1 MIDIKHKD
9 SEGFTLIEL
18 MAVLGIL
25 AIIAIIATPLVSNII
40 SDSEHKSEDATIDM
54 IERSAEIAHTAKTKN
69 ASEKSRYS
77 VKELVDDGYLD
88 YDYTRDGSQKGF
100 AIHKGNG
107 VFDYANPNLITADR
121 LSPGLDDHDLSQ
133 YADTGSILSKVHA
146 RTQYGGIRIDADGL
160 KLNQPYV
167 ISYKYQKLAGTLTS
181 FGGHADPA
189 WRNHTTFLDG
199 KRTSTHSNNHSVFAG
214 DDTDVHHVVVYVDS
228 LRSLAPKSYFYIQ
241 PNRGTYTDATVRI
254 FDLKLEEGVAPTA
267 WVPATE
273 G

>member
-1 MIDIKHKD
+1 MIDIKHKN

-25 AIIAIIATPLVSNII
+25 AIIAIIATPLVTNII
-40 SDSEHKSEDATIDM
+40 EDSEHKSNDATVSM
-54 IERSAEIAHTAKTKN
+54 IERSAEIAHTDKIKN

-88 YDYTRDGSQKGF
+88 YDYTRDDAQKGF
-100 AIHKGNG
+100 AIHKGDG
-107 VFDYANPNLITADR
+107 VFDYANPNLITMDR
-121 LSPGLDDHDLSQ
+121 LSSGIDDHDLTQ
-133 YADTGSILSKVHA
+133 YAETGSILSKVYA
-146 RTQYGGIRIDADGL
+146 RSQYGGIRINADGL

-181 FGGHADPA
+181 FGGHTDNA
-189 WRNHTTFLDG
+189 WRNHTVFLDG
-199 KRTSTHSNNHSVFAG
+199 KRTSTHTDTHSVFAG
-214 DDTDVHHVVVYVDS
+214 DDNKVHHVVVYVS
-228 LRSLAPKSYFYIQ
+228 GLRTLTPLSYFYIQ
-241 PNRGTYTDATVRI
+241 PNRGTYSDATVRI
-254 FDLKLEEGVAPTA
+254 FDFKLEEGVAPTA